1 MAKKYRCECGNW
13 TGQLCNWSGP
23 ISELV
28 VVEYMPEYLRQS
40 QTASG
45 NMGCHPN
52 NGSVRVV
59 AQRDCAEML
68 ICEESD
74 WSSIVSTDVRKYLS

>member
-1 MAKKYRCECGNW
+1 MAKKYSCGCGTW
-13 TGQLCNWSGP
+13 MGETCNWSGR

-40 QTASG
+40 HTAT
-45 NMGCHPN
+45 GCYPH

-59 AQRDCAEML
+59 AHRDCADLLLE
-68 ICEESD
+68 IEDESD
-74 WSSIVSTDVRKYLS
+74 WSSIISTDVRKYIS

>member
-1 MAKKYRCECGNW
+1 MGES
-13 TGQLCNWSGP
+13 CNWSGR

-45 NMGCHPN
+45 NMGRHPN

-68 ICEESD
+68 ICEEGD
-74 WSSIVSTDVRKYLS
+74 WSSIISRESTDVMKYISNKRGE